1 MPDKPRTVIILAGG
15 RGSRL
20 GSLTE
25 ETPKPLVKV
34 QGRPLLS
41 YGVGFAH
48 ALGASRIIIS
58 AGHMA
63 EKLDEARKEFTID
76 TTLVTDAIAEPGRRI
91 LGILAARDFVEG
103 DLIVFDAD
111 YIFHQEVASALR
123 NNMSTDV
130 TVHTADRKSI
140 WMTQD
145 VVARFTDQFR
155 LVDLVKTE
163 GTKETLEGNELYFN
177 SLFYCPQQ
185 NLEDFF
191 NSASHT
197 AFIEKGDHL
206 EDAVQ
211 AYNRDAIVRV
221 RNLGRPLWVEVDTP
235 AELDAAQQFVAA
247 YSGAIPH
254 A

>member
-48 ALGASRIIIS
+48 ALGASALLSPQVTWRK
-58 AGHMA
+58 
-63 EKLDEARKEFTID
+63 KLDEARKEFTID

-111 YIFHQEVASALR
+111 YIFI
-123 NNMSTDV
+123 
-130 TVHTADRKSI
+130 RKSH
-140 WMTQD
+140 
-145 VVARFTDQFR
+145 
-155 LVDLVKTE
+155 LLC
-163 GTKETLEGNELYFN
+163 ETT
-177 SLFYCPQQ
+177 C
-185 NLEDFF
+185 
-191 NSASHT
+191 
-197 AFIEKGDHL
+197 
-206 EDAVQ
+206 
-211 AYNRDAIVRV
+211 
-221 RNLGRPLWVEVDTP
+221 RPM
-235 AELDAAQQFVAA
+235 
-247 YSGAIPH
+247 
-254 A
+254 